1 MTFSGFLN
9 ALDGVASG
17 EERVIF
23 MTTNHVEK
31 LDPALIR
38 PGRVDLSELIDDATP
53 AQARILF
60 DRFYGG
66 GGKSDTP
73 ESLKTEDVTKL
84 STILGDIVGE
94 EMGKGRRVSMAALQ
108 GFFIRNNAQDAVAK
122 CHDLFMP
129 KRT

>member
-38 PGRVDLSELIDDATP
+38 PGRVDLIEKIDDATP
-53 AQARILF
+53 EQARILF

-66 GGKSDTP
+66 RDVLSNTTDKEVEELSRRLGG
-73 ESLKTEDVTKL
+73 
-84 STILGDIVGE
+84 IVE
-94 EMGKGRRVSMAALQ
+94 EELAIGRRVSMAALQ
-108 GFFIRNNAQDAVAK
+108 GLFIRNEAQDAVAE
-122 CHDLFMP
+122 CRDLFVAR
-129 KRT
+129 RTS